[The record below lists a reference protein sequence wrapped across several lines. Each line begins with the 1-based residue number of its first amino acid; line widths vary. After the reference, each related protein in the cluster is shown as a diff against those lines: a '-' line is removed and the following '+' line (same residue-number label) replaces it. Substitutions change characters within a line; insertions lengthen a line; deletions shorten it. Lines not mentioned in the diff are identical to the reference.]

1 MTKKEIIL
9 QELNAMGYEPTEV
22 ESLGYVFC
30 HEDKYFLYSPE
41 DDDEEFLR
49 IAIPQLYDVT
59 EENRIDVI
67 KALHETAY
75 LIKYSKPVIM
85 YTDSVWV
92 IYEHKLVTTD
102 NLSELLE
109 HIIRVLEVT
118 AFVFQKKI
126 NGEELN
132 FEDSSEDENSD
143 DSIEAKIN
151 KLLEEIEL

>member
-85 YTDSVWV
+85 YTDSVWA

-132 FEDSSEDENSD
+132 FEDSSEGENSD

>member
-85 YTDSVWV
+85 HTDSVWA
-92 IYEHKLVTTD
+92 IYEHKLVTTE

-109 HIIRVLEVT
+109 HIIRVLDVT

-151 KLLEEIEL
+151 KILEETEL

>member
-85 YTDSVWV
+85 YTDSVWA

>member
-41 DDDEEFLR
+41 DDDEFLR

-85 YTDSVWV
+85 YTDSVWA

>member
-9 QELNAMGYEPTEV
+9 QELNAMGYETTEV

-85 YTDSVWV
+85 YTDSVWA

>member
-1 MTKKEIIL
+1 MSKKEIVL
-9 QELNAMGYEPTEV
+9 QELSAMGYEPIEAGT
-22 ESLGYVFC
+22 LGYLFS
-30 HEDKYFLYSPE
+30 HEDRYFLYSP

-85 YTDSVWV
+85 YTDSVWA

>member
-30 HEDKYFLYSPE
+30 HEDKYFLYSP

-85 YTDSVWV
+85 YTDSVWA

>member
-85 YTDSVWV
+85 YTDSVWA

-126 NGEELN
+126 NGEELI

>member
-85 YTDSVWV
+85 YTDSVWA

-102 NLSELLE
+102 NLSEILE

-126 NGEELN
+126 NGEKLN

>member
-85 YTDSVWV
+85 YTDSVWA

-151 KLLEEIEL
+151 KILEETEL

>member
-1 MTKKEIIL
+1 MSKKEIVL
-9 QELNAMGYEPTEV
+9 QELSAMGYEPIEAGT
-22 ESLGYVFC
+22 LGYLFS
-30 HEDKYFLYSPE
+30 HEDRYFLYSDDE
-41 DDDEEFLR
+41 DDESFLR

-67 KALHETAY
+67 KALHETAF

-85 YTDSVWV
+85 YTDSVWA
-92 IYEHKLVTTD
+92 IYEHKLVSTD

-118 AFVFQKKI
+118 AYVFHKKI

-132 FEDSSEDENSD
+132 FEDSSEDNDSD

-151 KLLEEIEL
+151 KILEDTKL

>member
-85 YTDSVWV
+85 YTDSVWA

-118 AFVFQKKI
+118 ALVFQKKI

>member
-1 MTKKEIIL
+1 MSKKEIIL

-30 HEDKYFLYSPE
+30 HEDKYFLYSYE

-85 YTDSVWV
+85 YTDSVWA

>member
-1 MTKKEIIL
+1 MSKKEIIL

-85 YTDSVWV
+85 YTDSVWA

>member
-30 HEDKYFLYSPE
+30 HEDKYLLYSPE

-85 YTDSVWV
+85 HTDSVWA
-92 IYEHKLVTTD
+92 IYEHKLVTTE

-109 HIIRVLEVT
+109 HIIRVLDVT

-151 KLLEEIEL
+151 KILEETEL

>member
-1 MTKKEIIL
+1 MTNKEIIL

-85 YTDSVWV
+85 YTDSVWA